1 MPGRSVAVIDPGEEE
16 LSPGS
21 LKHFGF
27 GLYKGSRMRLRG
39 TDQKISDPG
48 FHRKRAK
55 DNQQNEIISHD
66 VLPWQGAAYGEFL
79 PNISVRLPHL
89 IMGAR
94 AINEQT

>member
-1 MPGRSVAVIDPGEEE
+1 MPGETVAVIDPGEEE

-21 LKHFGF
+21 LKHLGF
-27 GLYKGSRMRLRG
+27 GLHEGSRLRLRG
-39 TDQKISDPG
+39 TDQKIAGPG

-66 VLPWQGAAYGEFL
+66 VIPWQGAAFGKV
-79 PNISVRLPHL
+79 PHSISVHQHHL
-89 IMGAR
+89 IIYAR